1 MADLDG
7 GKQIMLARTRLDI
20 LAVAVAAALAA
31 GGCGG
36 GQTAAGGPTPPG
48 DGKDGDGTGGTGGA
62 DTAGGADPGGG
73 TVAPTGLGKAA
84 DATVLADNGDHI
96 QLSSAWLNTNAVL
109 VFSRGHWCPFC
120 VRQLTEFGKNN
131 HKVEE
136 LGGKLVAITSDP
148 EDPPKLRQ
156 KTGATFTIVSD
167 PDLAAIKAFDV
178 LDAGN
183 GIARPAIVIVD
194 KQGRITF
201 RYVGENAA
209 DTVAIAVVLAE
220 LEKLQAAERKA
231 GG

>member
-1 MADLDG
+1 
-7 GKQIMLARTRLDI
+7 MLARTQFI
-20 LAVAVAAALAA
+20 LLSGLVAVAVAVA
-31 GGCGG
+31 GCGG
-36 GQTAAGGPTPPG
+36 GQAGATDPTPPG
-48 DGKDGDGTGGTGGA
+48 NG
-62 DTAGGADPGGG
+62 AGGAGAGNGAGDGNGTGTGPG
-73 TVAPTGLGKAA
+73 TNTDVAPGGLGKAS
-84 DATVLADNGDHI
+84 DATVLADDGAHV

-120 VRQLTEFGKNN
+120 VRQLTEFAKNN
-131 HKVEE
+131 KRVEE
-136 LGGKLVAITSDP
+136 LGGKLVAITADA

-156 KTGATFTIVSD
+156 KTGATYTIVSD

-220 LEKLQAAERKA
+220 LEKLQAAEKKGA
-231 GG
+231 AP